1 MTNNHFLKRLLRD
14 QRGASAVE
22 YGLIVS
28 MIVLAMLAGLGNFSG
43 NVMRQW
49 NMISDRTSEAMN

>member
-1 MTNNHFLKRLLRD
+1 MTKAHFLKRLLLD
-14 QRGASAVE
+14 EQGASAVE

-28 MIVLAMLAGLGNFSG
+28 MIVLAMLAGLGNFST

-49 NMISDRTSEAMN
+49 NLISQKSSEAMN